1 MGTREN
7 KALGRVLNQ
16 FINSQRYIELL
27 RTVVTQME
35 AVDDLLASLS
45 TLRWVDTA
53 TGVWLDEVG
62 DIVGIP
68 RFFEE
73 DPGPYFTYKDAY
85 PGVDD
90 PDLAYSGLPGPPLG
104 GKYLGIH
111 GVFLDTRIDDDTY
124 RRYIK
129 AKAKT
134 TGSAGTM
141 LDVYTFVLEA
151 FLTTSTIA
159 LGGTRLI
166 HITTTTPLTP
176 GQKVQLLQW
185 APINAGINV
194 RIMN

>member
-1 MGTREN
+1 MGARAD

-16 FINSQRYIELL
+16 FVNSLRYIELL

-35 AVDDLLASLS
+35 AVDDLLASLA
-45 TLRWVDTA
+45 TMRWIDTA
-53 TGVWLDEVG
+53 EGVWLDMVG
-62 DIVGIP
+62 VIVGIP
-68 RFFEE
+68 RFFAE

-90 PDLAYSGLPGPPLG
+90 PDLAYSGLPGPALG
-104 GKYLGIH
+104 GMYSSIH

-129 AKAKT
+129 AKAKI

-141 LDVYTFVLEA
+141 LDVYTFILEA
-151 FLTTSTIA
+151 FLTTSEIE
-159 LGGTRLI
+159 LGGTRLM

-185 APINAGINV
+185 APVNAGINV